1 MERSSNLIVRTKGD
15 GRRTAVPAGAGE
27 EATQWGRTAATTGL
41 RRRALVLRD
50 AEGGQ
55 EANSATG
62 FVAERRGR
70 GGGLAGASWGIW
82 PSRRRGIEGG
92 NSAKSSSASSAGV
105 VGSYIG
111 AGLGVQGVKG
121 T

>member
-15 GRRTAVPAGAGE
+15 GRRTAVPAVAGE
-27 EATQWGRTAATTGL
+27 DDAQWGRTAATTGL

-70 GGGLAGASWGIW
+70 GGGLAGACWEFW
-82 PSRRRGIEGG
+82 PGRRR
-92 NSAKSSSASSAGV
+92 
-105 VGSYIG
+105 
-111 AGLGVQGVKG
+111 
-121 T
+121 